1 MKLSIIS
8 DTHFGDDSCLL
19 VTKQGIGGIGAGPK
33 YQDFINAA
41 GKDNDY
47 LVLAGDVFDFS
58 IADYATAYEYG
69 KVFFQLL
76 KRDGIAKEI
85 IYLAG
90 NHDADIWHIVQHQR
104 SVINRINAGKSPKC
118 FQHSVAGIVDDRK
131 TTSRQQR
138 GLTLDRTT
146 VKGDGRGAK
155 YGGMFLDHITDPT
168 TTFNFVY
175 PNLYMVTDRETVL
188 VTHGQYLEPFWAIL
202 GEMTLKLAYD
212 DLKVGEVDVEE
223 MVEMNF
229 PLNQLACTGIGQ
241 SGVLTKVARRVQV
254 DVKKGDLKKVKKYL
268 NRLEKQIDDLTDSN
282 WLKELIVDYLM
293 GKVKDELFEAIGG
306 TKQSRYSEG
315 FIYKKDVEGRF
326 KRFYASSLLEIG
338 DINTRTGQ
346 NISAPWRIIFGHTH
360 QPIPWNDPNPPKLTS
375 VSSSAPKRL
384 MLSNAGGWIVEGNAF
399 CGAEVFTYETGI
411 GFGSVSI
418 R

>member
-1 MKLSIIS
+1 MKLSIVS
-8 DTHFGDDSCLL
+8 DTHFGDESCLL
-19 VTKQGIGGIGAGPK
+19 VTKQSAGGIGAGPK
-33 YQDFINAA
+33 YRDFAEAA
-41 GKDNDY
+41 GKGNDY

-58 IADYATAYEYG
+58 VADYATAYEYG
-69 KVFFQLL
+69 KTFFQLL
-76 KRDGIAKEI
+76 KGDGIAKEI

-104 SVINRINAGKSPKC
+104 SVINRISAGRSPKR
-118 FQHSVAGIVDDRK
+118 FQHSVAGIIDDRK
-131 TTSRQQR
+131 TTSGQQG

-146 VKGDGRGAK
+146 AKDDAREPK
-155 YGGMFLDHITDPT
+155 YGGMFLDNITDPP

-175 PNLYMVTDRETVL
+175 PNLYMVTESETVL

-202 GEMTLKLAYD
+202 GEVTQKVAYD
-212 DLKVGEVDVEE
+212 DLKVGEVDMEE

-241 SGVLTKVARRVQV
+241 SGVLTKVARQVQV
-254 DVKKGDLKKVKKYL
+254 DVKNGDLKRVKKYL
-268 NRLEKQIDDLTDSN
+268 NRLEKEIDDLTDYN

-293 GKVKDELFEAIGG
+293 GKVKDGLLEAIGG
-306 TKQSRYSEG
+306 TEQSRYSEG
-315 FIYKKDVEGRF
+315 FIYKKDVEERF

-338 DINTRTGQ
+338 DINTRTSQ
-346 NISAPWRIIFGHTH
+346 NISVPWRIIFGHTH
-360 QPIPWNDPNPPKLTS
+360 QPIPWNDPNSPKLAS
-375 VSSSAPKRL
+375 VPSSAPKRL
-384 MLSNAGGWIVEGNAF
+384 MLSNAGGWIVENNAF